1 MTKSPRKLERAP
13 LAEKTFRF
21 WFKYN
26 GVFCP
31 IFFAYFYAKAW
42 WNIQKSGNFLNLFFL
57 NGSDLGFVS
66 NNFFWQIWIDIL
78 PLGSGFVDSL
88 FLRIQRIRILS
99 FAFPPTFSLF
109 PVFLFFPNP
118 LTIAH
123 WQIGNYTPLRNTL
136 PVQNSYDT
144 KYLMALKTSDLNIS
158 SFKIFLRNIID
169 LFLVSRPTLFEDSF
183 HQLMRLPAYELRRRL
198 YIIFKVIQTN
208 IHFIILNAFCIITVY
223 NVKCEKIVV
232 TTEFLE
238 KIMN

>member
-1 MTKSPRKLERAP
+1 M
-13 LAEKTFRF
+13 
-21 WFKYN
+21 
-26 GVFCP
+26 
-31 IFFAYFYAKAW
+31 
-42 WNIQKSGNFLNLFFL
+42 
-57 NGSDLGFVS
+57 
-66 NNFFWQIWIDIL
+66 QIWVDIL

-123 WQIGNYTPLRNTL
+123 WQIGNYTPLHNTL

-144 KYLMALKTSDLNIS
+144 KYLMALKTSDSNIS
-158 SFKIFLRNIID
+158 YFKIFLRNIID

-208 IHFIILNAFCIITVY
+208 IHFIILNTFCIITVY
-223 NVKCEKIVV
+223 NVKCEKIVR

>member
-1 MTKSPRKLERAP
+1 MKHSEIRKFFKSL
-13 LAEKTFRF
+13 
-21 WFKYN
+21 
-26 GVFCP
+26 
-31 IFFAYFYAKAW
+31 
-42 WNIQKSGNFLNLFFL
+42 FL

-66 NNFFWQIWIDIL
+66 NNFFLADLGWYFTPWI
-78 PLGSGFVDSL
+78 
-88 FLRIQRIRILS
+88 RIRGFSI
-99 FAFPPTFSLF
+99 FADPGNQNLADPTDPDPKLCFSPYLFPF

-144 KYLMALKTSDLNIS
+144 KNLMALKTSDSNIS
-158 SFKIFLRNIID
+158 NFKIFLRNIID

-208 IHFIILNAFCIITVY
+208 IHFIILNTFCIITVY
-223 NVKCEKIVV
+223 NVKCEKIVR
-232 TTEFLE
+232 TTEF
-238 KIMN
+238 